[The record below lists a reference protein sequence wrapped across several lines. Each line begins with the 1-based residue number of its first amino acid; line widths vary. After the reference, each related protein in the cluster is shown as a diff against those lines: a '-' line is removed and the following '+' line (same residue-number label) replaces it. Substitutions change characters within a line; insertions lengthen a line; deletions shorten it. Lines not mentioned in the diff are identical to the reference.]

1 MIKALIFDCF
11 GVLYRDNLSLLYDV
25 VPIEKHQ
32 ALQDIIRASDYGY
45 LSREEYYENVAELA
59 DKDAADIREI
69 EKRQHVR
76 DEGMIAYSQT
86 FRSKYKVGLLS
97 NIDSATIRRYLPD
110 IEQLFDGF
118 IVSGDVG
125 VTKPSQEIFELM
137 AMRLGLRPEECLMI
151 DDLLKNVEGAQSAG
165 MRAVLF
171 TSRRQLA
178 HDLAAILTPE
188 ESTNHA

>member
-11 GVLYRDNLSLLYDV
+11 GVLYRDNVSLLYDA
-25 VPIEKHQ
+25 VPAEEHQ

-45 LSREEYYENVAELA
+45 LSREEYYQNVAELA
-59 DKDAADIREI
+59 GKEARDIRDI
-69 EKRQHVR
+69 EKRQHAR
-76 DEGMIAYSQT
+76 DEQMIAYSQT
-86 FRSKYKVGLLS
+86 FRPRYQVGLLS

-125 VTKPSQEIFELM
+125 ITKPSQEIFELM
-137 AMRLGLRPEECLMI
+137 AAKLGLHPEECLMI
-151 DDLLKNVEGAQSAG
+151 DDLPKNIEGAESVG

-171 TSRRQLA
+171 TSRHQLER
-178 HDLAAILTPE
+178 DLAAILAPE
-188 ESTNHA
+188 ESQGHA

>member
-11 GVLYRDNLSLLYDV
+11 GVLYRDNISLLYDA

-45 LSREEYYENVAELA
+45 LTREEYYQGVAELA
-59 DKDAADIREI
+59 GKNAADIREI

-76 DEGMIAYSQT
+76 DEQMIAYSQT
-86 FRSKYKVGLLS
+86 FRSKYQVGLLS

-118 IVSGDVG
+118 IISGDVG

-137 AMRLGLRPEECLMI
+137 AMKLGLRPEECLMI
-151 DDLLKNVEGAQSAG
+151 DDLPKNIEGAESAG

-171 TSRRQLA
+171 TSRHQLEQ
-178 HDLAAILTPE
+178 DLAVILTPE
-188 ESTNHA
+188 GSKDYA